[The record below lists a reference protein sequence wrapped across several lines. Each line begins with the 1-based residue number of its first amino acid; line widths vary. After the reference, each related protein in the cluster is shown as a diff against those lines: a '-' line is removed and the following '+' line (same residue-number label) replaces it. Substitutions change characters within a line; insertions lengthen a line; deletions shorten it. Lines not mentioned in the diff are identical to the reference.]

1 MSVFVNWVGWD
12 ATQWQL
18 AIAIEFRIWSSI
30 NMNRCTIFKDT
41 LDNNMGIQTLLL
53 TRWVRS
59 HWFRVSEGATLDR
72 GFALSSIQPSVLR
85 LPNSADWRGWDR
97 KFPHLSLVK
106 WGIRGKTEGERELS
120 VWMGAWFGLLEGWS
134 TRVLKKSGKRR
145 KTREN
150 NVAKKREYNTVY

>member
-1 MSVFVNWVGWD
+1 MPVLMYWVGWD

-18 AIAIEFRIWSSI
+18 AIAIELKLNLEW
-30 NMNRCTIFKDT
+30 NQVLTWTGEQDA
-41 LDNNMGIQTLLL
+41 LDNNVGTQTLLP

-85 LPNSADWRGWDR
+85 LPNSADWRGRDR
-97 KFPHLSLVK
+97 NFPHLSLVK
-106 WGIRGKTEGERELS
+106 WEMGRKTKGERELS

-134 TRVLKKSGKRR
+134 TRVLKK
-145 KTREN
+145 EWE
-150 NVAKKREYNTVY
+150 KKN